1 MYGIYII
8 AIAFAVGATI
18 CGIPTL
24 ILWALLKKYR
34 KERDRIPFYERRYDA
49 EAEKDH
55 EKYAKKAGTTYR
67 WALAFLIVFAVC
79 AFLAVSFAG
88 GGAITLKGA
97 EREYEQFL
105 ATQDVFEQVY
115 VAENEFE
122 NIKLTET
129 IIEMNHWMVRAKAC
143 KKTYGCFSQY
153 YFLNVEDLEPI
164 GKR

>member
-8 AIAFAVGATI
+8 AIAFAGVATLF
-18 CGIPTL
+18 GIPAL

-34 KERDRIPFYERRYDA
+34 EERDRITFYEMRYDA
-49 EAEKDH
+49 DAKKGYET
-55 EKYAKKAGTTYR
+55 YAKKAGTTYR
-67 WALAFLIVFAVC
+67 WALVFLVVFVVC
-79 AFLAVSFAG
+79 AFLAISFAG

-129 IIEMNHWMVRAKAC
+129 IIAMNRWMVRAKAG

-153 YFLNVEDLEPI
+153 YFLNVEDLEPT